1 MLESPSPVLLL
12 SLSGSQ
18 GRSPVRLK
26 LISVLTGF
34 ECFQRDVPQ
43 MRFIGVYCAPSVL
56 NSPWYLPADLPS
68 SLTDISGLGFAFFLS
83 DLQSRTQMG
92 I

>member
-1 MLESPSPVLLL
+1 MFSKGCASDE
-12 SLSGSQ
+12 
-18 GRSPVRLK
+18 
-26 LISVLTGF
+26 
-34 ECFQRDVPQ
+34 

-56 NSPWYLPADLPS
+56 NCPPDLPS

-83 DLQSRTQMG
+83 DLQSMTQMG